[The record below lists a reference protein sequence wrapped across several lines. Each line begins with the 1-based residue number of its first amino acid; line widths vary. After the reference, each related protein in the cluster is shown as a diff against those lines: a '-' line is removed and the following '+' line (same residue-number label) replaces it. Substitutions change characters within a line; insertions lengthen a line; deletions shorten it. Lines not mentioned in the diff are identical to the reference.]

1 MSVNSDRS
9 PVLQKEEKS
18 MEGQVEFLDK
28 LNKVEALV
36 ADILSSTNGT
46 AASAASAA
54 VDSAVRR
61 ARQKAKMLPSM
72 GSGLVLAALD
82 VSIEA

>member
-1 MSVNSDRS
+1 MFGNSDRS
-9 PVLQKEEKS
+9 PVLQKEEKP
-18 MEGQVEFLDK
+18 MEGQEFLNK

-46 AASAASAA
+46 AASATSAA

-61 ARQKAKMLPSM
+61 AKQKAKILPSM

-82 VSIEA
+82 VSIKA